1 MMHVRYK
8 LREAKGLITPKGPSF
23 SSAKTVACD
32 IDGTVIKFKAP
43 KHRPRYSNHEP
54 VLPKRAYKLDD
65 MFFRSTYSEGFNVS
79 DNWEAY
85 ELFHHTWA
93 FYGPWFTGSL
103 AELAMFCGLLR
114 PINNKNNDFSLFHP
128 RAFENFVGDY
138 LTHNYSTRRNELMN
152 NRHEYIAPV
161 NWQPL
166 TGFPVV
172 ATRLELRPDIEVA
185 RHRVEYFVFFPI
197 ADKVMARIQFSPS
210 QFLALSQEELDKR
223 VNRSSMLELMENIIN
238 SIQIELSPQAL
249 AQQKSALA
257 GLDDASLIKE
267 FPPLNWQANTAQQDD
282 FKGLENNT

>member
-1 MMHVRYK
+1 MHVRYK
-8 LREAKGLITPKGPSF
+8 LREAKGLTTPKGPSF

-43 KHRPRYSNHEP
+43 KHRPRHSNHEP
-54 VLPKRAYKLDD
+54 VLPKRSYKLDD

-79 DNWEAY
+79 DSWENFKI
-85 ELFHHTWA
+85 FHNTWA
-93 FYGPWFTGSL
+93 FYGPWFTGAL
-103 AELAMFCGLLR
+103 AELEMYFDLIR
-114 PINNKNNDFSLFHP
+114 PINYKNNDFSLFHP
-128 RAFENFVGDY
+128 RAFEKIIGDY
-138 LTHNYSTRRNELMN
+138 LTNSFSTFTRETMGGK
-152 NRHEYIAPV
+152 HHYIAPV

-166 TGFPVV
+166 SDFQAV
-172 ATRLELRPDIEVA
+172 AVRLEVSPDVTVISRPI
-185 RHRVEYFVFFPI
+185 RYFVFFPI
-197 ADKVMARIQFSPS
+197 AGKVVACFQFIPS

-223 VNRSSMLELMENIIN
+223 VDRSTMLALMENIIN
-238 SIQIELSPQAL
+238 SIQVELSPQAL